1 MWDSGREEPMADI
14 VVEGGT
20 LVIPGV
26 GTLRA
31 GVAVEGGRIIAVAQD
46 GDLPAARERVDACGK
61 FVFPGFFDPHIH
73 LGQVLSFDE
82 ECETETRAAL
92 AGGITTVGC
101 FMRRLEGSYRE
112 DLPAWTSAVE
122 KRASADL
129 VFHLQIFTRQ
139 QREEIP
145 RYAAEDGITSF
156 KVYMAG
162 IPKVVP
168 AVDDGFILETM
179 RAVASLG
186 DRAILAVHCEN
197 QAMLDVAYEQA
208 VGARGEQGTL
218 ADWADTRP
226 NYAEEEAVV
235 RAAYMAGLAGVRLYI
250 VHLSTAEAA
259 ARLREIRA
267 RNPRITVETTSMYL
281 TVNKFD
287 PAGLLAKMVP
297 PVRRPEDQE
306 ALWQAVRDG
315 LIDTFGTDNTSRNLA
330 AKKPEAG
337 WLKAMSGYPALATHV
352 PLLLHEGYHRRGIP
366 LQVIAEKGC
375 RNPAIAYGIYPQKGT
390 IAAGSDADLAIV
402 DLDCERVVDPKTL
415 HSFSDFNVHQGRV
428 LKGWPVVTIKGGVVA
443 VRDNEVLLPPGRCR
457 VLRRTL

>member
-1 MWDSGREEPMADI
+1 MVDLAI
-14 VVEGGT
+14 HGGT

-26 GTLRA
+26 GLVRA
-31 GVAVEGGRIIAVAQD
+31 GVAMEGGRIIAVAREE
-46 GDLPAARERVDACGK
+46 DLPAARERVDAQGRH
-61 FVFPGFFDPHIH
+61 VFPGFFDPHIH
-73 LGQVLSFDE
+73 LGQILSFDE

-92 AGGITTVGC
+92 AGGITTLGC
-101 FMRRLEGSYRE
+101 FVRRLEGSYKE
-112 DLPAWTSAVE
+112 DLLAWTSAVE
-122 KRASADL
+122 KHASTDL
-129 VFHLQIFTRQ
+129 VFHPQIFTRPQ
-139 QREEIP
+139 LEEIP

-179 RAVASLG
+179 RTVAALG

-197 QAMLDVAYEQA
+197 QAMLLMAHEKAAAA
-208 VGARGEQGTL
+208 VGERGTL
-218 ADWADTRP
+218 ADWAETRP
-226 NYAEEEAVV
+226 NYAEEEGVV

-259 ARLREIRA
+259 ERLREIRA
-267 RNPRITVETTSMYL
+267 RNRRITVETTSMYL
-281 TVNKFD
+281 SVNKFD

-306 ALWQAVRDG
+306 ALWQAVRDDV
-315 LIDTFGTDNTSRNLA
+315 IDTFGTDNTSRNLA

-352 PLLLHEGYHRRGIP
+352 PLLFHEGYHKRGIS
-366 LQVIAEKGC
+366 LQVIAEKGS
-375 RNPAIAYGIYPQKGT
+375 RNPAIAYGIYPQKGA
-390 IAAGSDADLAIV
+390 IAVGSDADLTIV
-402 DLDCERVVDPKTL
+402 DLERERVVDAKSL
-415 HSFSDFNVHQGRV
+415 HSFADFNVHQGRP
-428 LKGWPVVTIKGGVVA
+428 LKGWPVMTIKGGVVA
-443 VRDNEVLLPPGRCR
+443 VRENEVLLRPGRCR

>member
-1 MWDSGREEPMADI
+1 MADL
-14 VVEGGT
+14 VVTGGT

-26 GTLRA
+26 GLVRA
-31 GVAVEGGRIIAVAQD
+31 GVAVAGGRISAVARD
-46 GDLPAARERVDACGK
+46 EDLPKARERVDARGK
-61 FVFPGFFDPHIH
+61 HVFPGFFDPHIH

-82 ECETETRAAL
+82 ETHTETRAAL
-92 AGGITTVGC
+92 AGGITTLGC

-112 DLPAWTSAVE
+112 DLPAWTSGVE
-122 KRASADL
+122 KHAATDL
-129 VFHLQIFTRQ
+129 VFHLQIFTRE

-145 RYAAEDGITSF
+145 RYARENGITSF

-168 AVDDGFILETM
+168 AVDDGFIVETM
-179 RAVASLG
+179 RQVAALG
-186 DRAILAVHCEN
+186 DRAILAIHCEN
-197 QAMLDVAYEQA
+197 QAMLLAAHERVAAE
-208 VGARGEQGTL
+208 RGEAGTL

-226 NYAEEEAVV
+226 NYAEEEGVA
-235 RAAYMAGLAGVRLYI
+235 RAAFMAGLTGVRMYV

-267 RNPRITVETTSMYL
+267 RNRRITVETTSMYL
-281 TVNKFD
+281 AVNKFD

-306 ALWQAVRDG
+306 ALWQAVRDDV
-315 LIDTFGTDNTSRNLA
+315 IDTFGTDNTSRNLA

-352 PLLLHEGYHRRGIP
+352 PLLLHEGYHRRGIS
-366 LQVIAEKGC
+366 LQAIAEKGC
-375 RNPAIAYGIYPQKGT
+375 RNPAIAYGVYPQKGT
-390 IAAGSDADLAIV
+390 IAIGSDADLTVV
-402 DLDCERVVDPKTL
+402 DLERERRVDPRAL
-415 HSFSDFNVHQGRV
+415 HSFADFNVHQGRI
-428 LKGWPVVTIKGGVVA
+428 LKGWPVMTIKGGVVA
-443 VRDNEVLLPPGRCR
+443 VRENEILLPPGRCR

>member
-1 MWDSGREEPMADI
+1 MVDLAI
-14 VVEGGT
+14 HGGT

-26 GTLRA
+26 GTVRA
-31 GVAVEGGRIIAVAQD
+31 GVAMEGGRIAAVARD
-46 GDLPAARERVDACGK
+46 EDLPSAREQVDARGR

-92 AGGITTVGC
+92 AGGITTLGC
-101 FMRRLEGSYRE
+101 FVRRLEGSYKE

-122 KRASADL
+122 KHASTDL
-129 VFHLQIFTRQ
+129 VFHPQIFTRQ
-139 QREEIP
+139 QLEEIP

-179 RAVASLG
+179 RTVATLG

-197 QAMLDVAYEQA
+197 QAMLTMAYEQVARA
-208 VGARGEQGTL
+208 VGEQGTL
-218 ADWADTRP
+218 ADWSDTRP
-226 NYAEEEAVV
+226 NYAEEEGVV
-235 RAAYMAGLAGVRLYI
+235 RACFMAGLAGVRMYV

-267 RNPRITVETTSMYL
+267 WNRRIAVETTSMYL
-281 TVNKFD
+281 SVNKFD

-306 ALWQAVRDG
+306 ALWQAVRDDV
-315 LIDTFGTDNTSRNLA
+315 IDTFGTDNTSRNLA
-330 AKKPEAG
+330 VKKPEAG

-352 PLLLHEGYHRRGIP
+352 PLLLHEGHHRRGIP
-366 LQVIAEKGC
+366 LQTIAEKGC
-375 RNPAIAYGIYPQKGT
+375 RNPAQAYGIYPRKGT
-390 IAAGSDADLAIV
+390 IAVGSDADLVVV
-402 DLDCERVVDPKTL
+402 DLERQRVVDPKAL
-415 HSFSDFNVHQGRV
+415 HSFSDFNVHQGRT
-428 LKGWPVVTIKGGVVA
+428 LKGWPVMTIKGGVIA
-443 VRDNEVLLPPGRCR
+443 VQENAILLPPGRCR

>member
-1 MWDSGREEPMADI
+1 MADL
-14 VVEGGT
+14 VVTGGT

-26 GTLRA
+26 GTVRA
-31 GVAVEGGRIIAVAQD
+31 GVAMEGGRITSVARD
-46 GDLPAARERVDACGK
+46 EDLPSAREQVDARGK

-92 AGGITTVGC
+92 AGGITTLGC
-101 FMRRLEGSYRE
+101 FLRRLEGSYRE
-112 DLPAWTSAVE
+112 DLPAWTSAVG
-122 KRASADL
+122 KHASTDL
-129 VFHLQIFTRQ
+129 VFHLQIFTRPQ
-139 QREEIP
+139 LEEIP

-168 AVDDGFILETM
+168 AVDDGFILESM

-186 DRAILAVHCEN
+186 DRAILAIHCEN
-197 QAMLDVAYEQA
+197 QAILDAAYES
-208 VGARGEQGTL
+208 VVKARGERGTL

-226 NYAEEEAVV
+226 NYAEEEGVV

-259 ARLREIRA
+259 ERLREIRA
-267 RNPRITVETTSMYL
+267 RNRRITVETTSMYL
-281 TVNKFD
+281 SVNKFD

-306 ALWQAVRDG
+306 ALWRAVRGDV
-315 LIDTFGTDNTSRNLA
+315 IDTFGTDNTSRNLA

-352 PLLLHEGYHRRGIP
+352 PLLLHEGYHRRGIS
-366 LQVIAEKGC
+366 LLSIAEKGC
-375 RNPAIAYGIYPQKGT
+375 RNPAQAYGVYPQKGT
-390 IAAGSDADLAIV
+390 IAVGSDADLVVV
-402 DLDCERVVDPKTL
+402 DLERERVVDPKAF
-415 HSFSDFNVHQGRV
+415 HSFSDFNVHQGRT
-428 LKGWPVVTIKGGVVA
+428 LKGWPVMTIKGGVIA
-443 VRDNEVLLPPGRCR
+443 VRDNEILLPAGRCR